1 MHIHTARERI
11 MKSSGKEFLKFQ
23 VNETNFGRVFLVR
36 NMYICIK
43 FLMYEILLWK
53 LKLVSPIF
61 IFAIKIQFLKNY
73 LEGLFLPKNIL
84 LSSRF

>member
-1 MHIHTARERI
+1 
-11 MKSSGKEFLKFQ
+11 
-23 VNETNFGRVFLVR
+23 
-36 NMYICIK
+36 
-43 FLMYEILLWK
+43 MYEILLWK

-84 LSSRF
+84 LSSRLLNFCTSLFPSFFLSWPMLIL